1 MTEEISNSPN
11 YGKERLPIILSFAR
25 DYEQQWKE
33 ERGVTIEAEVVRSLI
48 QARDLVKGGKLALK
62 EFKDVLNLDRAEGE
76 KFSGRA
82 VGGFLTS
89 LGFKKTRMGGGAIAV
104 VFDSR
109 VLKSRARQFG
119 LLEELE
125 KAQQSTVKKLDEGVP
140 VEFLVDVDTGDVG
153 LPNQPILERFLGMS
167 KKFIKSQRITVD
179 REIASVLSMTGIV
192 KIVETG

>member
-11 YGKERLPIILSFAR
+11 YGKDRLPIILSFAR

-62 EFKDVLNLDRAEGE
+62 EFKDVLNLDRPEGE
-76 KFSGRA
+76 KFSSKS

-89 LGFKKTRMGGGAIAV
+89 LGFKKTRTSGGATAI
-104 VFDSR
+104 VFDPH

-125 KAQQSTVKKLDEGVP
+125 KVQQPTVEKLDEDVT
-140 VEFLVDVDTGDVG
+140 VEFLVDIDTSDVS
-153 LPNQPILERFLGMS
+153 LPNQPIFERFLGKN
-167 KKFIKSQRITVD
+167 KKFTKGQH
-179 REIASVLSMTGIV
+179 IAVNQEAANVFSMMGYCKAIA
-192 KIVETG
+192 